1 MAIRRSFK
9 VCSVIIY
16 IKSVIH
22 TTRGVQSVYFT
33 WVAQNSHHLK
43 GYVHTIS
50 HSFWC
55 RHEKLSGKVRTA
67 SAQNLNESFT
77 HIEHRAGAIGR
88 EGSNIYFHL
97 SGFQSSLILS
107 QFCCGQR
114 NNCSHWIKVRHRNYP
129 ICDASFSGSAQHS
142 FAPLQESHRV

>member
-1 MAIRRSFK
+1 MRRSFK
-9 VCSVIIY
+9 ACSVIIY
-16 IKSVIH
+16 IESVIH

-33 WVAQNSHHLK
+33 LVAQNSHHLK

-77 HIEHRAGAIGR
+77 HIEHRAGVIGR
-88 EGSNIYFHL
+88 EGLNIYLHL
-97 SGFQSSLILS
+97 SRFQSSLILS
-107 QFCCGQR
+107 QF
-114 NNCSHWIKVRHRNYP
+114 W
-129 ICDASFSGSAQHS
+129 SA
-142 FAPLQESHRV
+142 E

>member
-1 MAIRRSFK
+1 MRRSFK
-9 VCSVIIY
+9 ACSVIIY
-16 IKSVIH
+16 IESVIH

-77 HIEHRAGAIGR
+77 HIEHRAGVIGR
-88 EGSNIYFHL
+88 EGSNIYLHL

-107 QFCCGQR
+107 QF
-114 NNCSHWIKVRHRNYP
+114 W
-129 ICDASFSGSAQHS
+129 SA
-142 FAPLQESHRV
+142 E